1 MKNYFSGYGHSLRLF
16 PLNDDRENMV
26 RFFSEYVKTRPGSHD
41 ELLREQFKRIGQRLW
56 TAIKTLP
63 LQDEEIE
70 KFKFVPK
77 VYDSDP
83 LVCRDKEEFEFMDD
97 QDLGINKHI
106 WLRWRGRVPDFD
118 ASIELPEEEHVR

>member
-26 RFFSEYVKTRPGSHD
+26 RLFSEYVKTRPDGYN

-56 TAIKTLP
+56 AAVKTLP

-70 KFKFVPK
+70 KFKFAPK

-83 LVCRDKEEFEFMDD
+83 LVCHDKEEFEFMDD
-97 QDLGINKHI
+97 QDMEINKHLL
-106 WLRWRGRVPDFD
+106 LRWLGRVPDFD
-118 ASIELPEEEHVR
+118 ASIELPEEEHVK